1 MKIGL
6 DNMLTDRRSI
16 LKGASG
22 VAAMAAASTA
32 AFGPSTVFTAAAM
45 AQEAKPKQ
53 SVLITNARIFD
64 GSHEALAIGM
74 SVLVEGNKITRI
86 AKSIP
91 APSGATVID
100 AKGRVLMPGLIDAHW
115 HTMYTFWP
123 ISKVVSSDMGLLS
136 LAAAKAHKETLMR
149 GFTTVRDAGG
159 PSLPIAKATDSGLIE
174 GPRIYP
180 SGAPISQTSG
190 HGDFRDPL
198 NIPEDKNAVLDYL
211 QKNGHTLIADGVPEV
226 IKRTREVLRMGAS
239 QIKAMA
245 GGGVA
250 SYYDPLDVTEY
261 TFEEAKAIV
270 DVAKTWNTYVMIH
283 ANTDAAI
290 QQWVAAGAKSVEH
303 GLFIEENT
311 AKLMAEKGVWW
322 SMQPLDATGEDAF
335 RFESPISTAKY
346 GKAVAGVEKVVGLAK
361 KYKVKIAFGTDMQ
374 WDPTLAPKQGKFLA
388 KLKKWFTPYEVLK
401 IATHDNAQ
409 LLKMSGPRDPYPD
422 GDLGVVMEGAYAD
435 LLLVDGNPLE
445 NLDLVADA
453 DKNFVVIMKD
463 GKIYKNI
470 IQ

>member
-1 MKIGL
+1 MKII
-6 DNMLTDRRSI
+6 RSI
-16 LKGASG
+16 AVSLC
-22 VAAMAAASTA
+22 VAV
-32 AFGPSTVFTAAAM
+32 AFSAGAM

-64 GSHEALAIGM
+64 GQHEALATGM
-74 SVLVEGNKITRI
+74 SVLVEGNKIARI

-91 APSGATVID
+91 VPTGATVID
-100 AKGRVLMPGLIDAHW
+100 ANGRVLMPGLIDAHW
-115 HTMYTFWP
+115 HTMYVFWP
-123 ISKVVSSDMGLLS
+123 ISKVVSSDIGLLS

-159 PSLPIAKATDSGLIE
+159 PSLPIAKATDSDLID

-198 NIPEDKNAVLDYL
+198 SIPEDKNAVLDYL
-211 QKNGHTLIADGVPEV
+211 QRSGHTLIADGVPEV

-303 GLFIEENT
+303 GLFIEEKT

-322 SMQPLDATGEDAF
+322 SMQPMDATGEDAF
-335 RFESPISTAKY
+335 KFESPISTAKY
-346 GKAVAGVEKVVGLAK
+346 GKAVAGVEKVVELAK
-361 KYKVKIAFGTDMQ
+361 KHKVKIAFGTDMQ

-388 KLKKWFTPYEVLK
+388 KLKKWFTPYEALK
-401 IATHDNAQ
+401 MATHDNAQ

-422 GDLGVVMEGAYAD
+422 GELGVVIEGAYAD
-435 LLLVDGNPLE
+435 LILVNGNPLE
-445 NLDLVADA
+445 NLDLVADPA
-453 DKNFVVIMKD
+453 KNFAVIMKD
-463 GKIYKNI
+463 GKIYKNAI
-470 IQ
+470 K